1 MKNMLNQYKKNK
13 NSKPGI
19 TLGHLKKLIRE
30 SVRENLI
37 ENNAFEPYKKA
48 FDNFPNMALNFK
60 DRGSGILTFDI
71 YQVNE
76 SGSEEVIAS
85 AVLDKLTGDS
95 YSTIDPEGFEEVE
108 TRQCIPDT
116 YAATT
121 LYTSVG
127 KQSKGLSKLLI
138 DMLFFKLGEMGAG
151 LTTDIDSGNTPI
163 VSFMIRSMLNSHPEY
178 VKRTTAA
185 GNDKMDFFNMTSDP
199 DDDCWSE
206 WMEEWTPRSA
216 YATFDMLVKDKKRTR
231 KEAEKQILDF
241 ASNTSNE
248 FSFGTLSSWKR
259 EGWESLRPVW
269 EKLTSNHQ
277 AILTNNPY
285 QSQRAF
291 DRQRADGFDAAL
303 WHTPTQQDIDN
314 GKFFRLFKHD
324 DD

>member
-1 MKNMLNQYKKNK
+1 MKNILNQYKKNK
-13 NSKPGI
+13 ISKSGI
-19 TLGHLKKLIRE
+19 TLGQLKKLIRE
-30 SVRENLI
+30 SVRQKLI
-37 ENNAFEPYKKA
+37 ENNAFDPYKKA

-76 SGSEEVIAS
+76 SGSEEIIAS

-121 LYTSVG
+121 LYTNVG
-127 KQSKGLSKLLI
+127 RQSKGLSKLLI
-138 DMLFFKLGEMGAG
+138 DMLFYKMGEMGAG

-163 VSFMIRSMLNSHPEY
+163 VSFLIRSMLNSSPEY

-199 DDDCWSE
+199 DDDCWSQ
-206 WMEEWTPRSA
+206 WMEEWSPRSA
-216 YATFDMLVKDKKRTR
+216 YDTFDKLVNDRKRTR
-231 KEAEKQILDF
+231 KEAEKEILDF
-241 ASNTSNE
+241 ATDTSND

-259 EGWESLRPVW
+259 EGWESLKPVW
-269 EKLTSNHQ
+269 DKLTANHE
-277 AILTNNPY
+277 AIKTNNPY
-285 QSQRAF
+285 QSQRNF
-291 DRQRADGFDAAL
+291 DRQRVDGFDDAL
-303 WHTPTQQDIDN
+303 YHTPTQEDIN
-314 GKFFRLFKHD
+314 QGSFFRPIKDEDL
-324 DD
+324 